1 MRRSTPWTPWTP
13 TNITQSGARQE
24 QRFRYTCRA
33 QLADPHDL
41 QFGRKKTES
50 RFCPNDGSAVCDT
63 DCMSCQKA
71 DLFNLL
77 DSDSGSLGG

>member
-1 MRRSTPWTPWTP
+1 MPV
-13 TNITQSGARQE
+13 NITQNGARQE

-33 QLADPHDL
+33 QLSDPHEL

-63 DCMSCQKA
+63 DCTSCQ
-71 DLFNLL
+71 L
-77 DSDSGSLGG
+77 